1 MKPWTSQYGTG
12 EAGEDS
18 TSADPQVFRDA
29 MATLA
34 ATVCVVTCGSGDAR
48 LGRTVTAAISL
59 GVAPPA
65 ILVSIAANSELADRI
80 RQKGRFSYAM
90 LSEGQ
95 DDIADAFAG
104 MLPSEERFFAA
115 DWISWAS
122 GEPRLLDA
130 VAAMDCRVADAFEAE
145 GHMLFVGH
153 VQEIAR
159 STRRKP
165 LLWYGRRY
173 GTVSPQ

>member
-1 MKPWTSQYGTG
+1 MKPWARQYNMGAPLG
-12 EAGEDS
+12 VAAL
-18 TSADPQVFRDA
+18 ADPQQFRDA

-34 ATVCVVTCGSGDAR
+34 ATVCVVTSAQGKDR

-59 GVAPPA
+59 GVVPPA
-65 ILVSIAANSELADRI
+65 ILVSIAAGSELDELI
-80 RQKGRFSYAM
+80 RQTGRFSYAM

-104 MLPSEERFFAA
+104 QVPPEGRFFEG
-115 DWISWAS
+115 DWATWSS
-122 GEPRLLDA
+122 GSPRLLDC
-130 VAAMDCRVADAFEAE
+130 VAAMDCRVAQEFEAE
-145 GHMLFVGH
+145 GHVLFVGH

-159 STRRKP
+159 SERRKP